1 MEMAGAQLLFGNGGR
16 PALMAHHRL
25 MTANRG
31 QACAKLQV
39 QALTVKLHER
49 WHLPDG
55 HYGAVALVT
64 VPLQLLEQQEQL
76 RRKVEQLA
84 RGRVELVSLSF
95 QCE

>member
-1 MEMAGAQLLFGNGGR
+1 
-16 PALMAHHRL
+16 

-31 QACAKLQV
+31 QACARLQV
-39 QALTVKLHER
+39 QALTVKPHER

-64 VPLQLLEQQEQL
+64 VPLQPLGQQEQL
-76 RRKVEQLA
+76 RREVGQLA
-84 RGRVELVSLSF
+84 HGRVGLVSLSF